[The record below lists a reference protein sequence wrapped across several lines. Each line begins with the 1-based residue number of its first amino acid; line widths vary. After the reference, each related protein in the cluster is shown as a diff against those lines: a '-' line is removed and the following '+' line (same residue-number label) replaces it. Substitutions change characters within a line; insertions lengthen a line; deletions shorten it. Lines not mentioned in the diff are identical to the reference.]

1 MKKARQRIL
10 LYVGVS
16 ENTEKAAALLE
27 SHDLVSNIEIQKNV
41 MLVTLKNDVKDYT
54 FIPSLLINEGFQLNL
69 FREEE
74 INLETAFMEL
84 TKGLVQ

>member
-1 MKKARQRIL
+1 
-10 LYVGVS
+10 
-16 ENTEKAAALLE
+16 
-27 SHDLVSNIEIQKNV
+27 
-41 MLVTLKNDVKDYT
+41 MLVTLQNDVKDYT
-54 FIPSLLINEGFQLNL
+54 FIPSLLIGEGFQLKL